1 VGRFSKKPC
10 GISTVSAS
18 KADAAKE
25 PGLDWLRMS
34 QTNRIA
40 ASDRGISLDRYA
52 VVRIPLINDRMH
64 LYRGVA
70 MPGQRVRSTGAV
82 FKNALELSSH
92 YPVQMC
98 VDGQAPTSKAGNLLA
113 ANFPLG
119 LADGQP
125 NEWTKRPV
133 ISSLGGSE
141 GADRASSRFWLYT
154 NCRRWLDLRI
164 DA

>member
-1 VGRFSKKPC
+1 MR
-10 GISTVSAS
+10 
-18 KADAAKE
+18 
-25 PGLDWLRMS
+25 

-70 MPGQRVRSTGAV
+70 MPGQRGGSTDAV

-98 VDGQAPTSKAGNLLA
+98 VDGQAPTSKAGNLLV